1 MRSAVTCIKSP
12 GAALCMD
19 TATCRTITLSWPESL
34 NAMSLPMVQDLHRL
48 YITEPHPNKDAVYVV
63 RGDGRRSFCA
73 GGDLKAL
80 TGPDQGTHNPLFYR
94 LEYEVD
100 SHIATMRRTQVA
112 MWAGHVLGSGVGVSV
127 HSRYRVAC
135 ETTRFAMPE
144 TQIGG
149 ANDVA
154 TSWVFSSLPVR
165 GLGAYLA
172 ITGNAL
178 HGADVFH
185 AGLATH
191 YIPVEKFDAVEAAL
205 AALPSSEGV
214 AACLRGFSAD
224 VAVPPFTLAESAPV
238 LAKVFGA
245 ITASTRV
252 RDIMDALRAD
262 GGAFAASALAVMER
276 NSPLGMTLALENMKR
291 QHTAG
296 CTSVMDS
303 FRGDY
308 AAIQSSIFVAELAK
322 GVEALFVTKEKRP
335 QWKVG
340 SVDEINVEL
349 VRKQFELVEGFPPL
363 GNGK

>member
-1 MRSAVTCIKSP
+1 MHSAVTCIKSP
-12 GAALCMD
+12 GAALFTD
-19 TATCRTITLSWPESL
+19 TATCRTITLSRPDAL

-48 YITEPHPNKDAVYVV
+48 YITEPHPNEDAVYVV

-80 TGPDQGTHNPLFYR
+80 TGPEKDTHNPLFYR

-100 SHIATMRRTQVA
+100 SHIAVMRRTQVT

-154 TSWVFSSLPVR
+154 TSWVFSSLPIC
-165 GLGAYLA
+165 GLGMYLA
-172 ITGNAL
+172 ITGNTL
-178 HGADVFH
+178 QGADVFH

-191 YIPVEKFDAVEAAL
+191 YIPVEKFGAVEAAL

-214 AACLRGFSAD
+214 EECLRGFSED
-224 VAVPPFTLAESAPV
+224 VAVPPFTLAENAPV
-238 LAKVFGA
+238 LAKAFGA
-245 ITASTRV
+245 ITPSTHL
-252 RDIMDALRAD
+252 RDIMDVLRAD
-262 GGAFAASALAVMER
+262 GSAFAASTLKVMER

-291 QHTAG
+291 QHTPG
-296 CTSVMDS
+296 CNTVMES

-308 AAIQSSIFVAELAK
+308 TAIQTSICVDELAK

-335 QWKVG
+335 QWTVG
-340 SVDEINVEL
+340 SVDEVDVEL
-349 VRKQFELVEGFPPL
+349 VKQQFVMTESTVPL
-363 GNGK
+363 

>member
-1 MRSAVTCIKSP
+1 MHSAVTCIKSP
-12 GAALCMD
+12 GAAFFTD
-19 TATCRTITLSWPESL
+19 TDTCRTITLSRPGLL
-34 NAMSLPMVQDLHRL
+34 NTMSLPMVRDLHRI
-48 YITEPHPNKDAVYVV
+48 YITDPHPNEDAVYVV

-80 TGPDQGTHNPLFYR
+80 TGPDQSTHNPLFYR

-100 SHIATMRRTQVA
+100 LHIATMRRTQVA

-154 TSWVFSSLPVR
+154 TSWVFSSLPIC
-165 GLGAYLA
+165 GLGVYLA
-172 ITGNAL
+172 VTGNAL

-191 YIPVEKFDAVEAAL
+191 YISLEKFDAVEAAL
-205 AALPSSEGV
+205 AALPSPDGV
-214 AACLRGFSAD
+214 EECLSRFSAD
-224 VAVPPFTLAESAPV
+224 VAVPPFTLAENAPV
-238 LAKVFGA
+238 LAKAFGA

-252 RDIMDALRAD
+252 RDIMDVLRAD
-262 GGAFAASALAVMER
+262 GSAFAASTLDVMER

-291 QHTAG
+291 QHTAA
-296 CTSVMDS
+296 CASVTDS
-303 FRGDY
+303 LRGDY
-308 AAIQSSIFVAELAK
+308 AATQSCIYVDELAK
-322 GVEALFVTKEKRP
+322 GVEALFVTKKKRP
-335 QWKVG
+335 QWTKE
-340 SVDEINVEL
+340 SVDEVDVDL
-349 VRKQFELVEGFPPL
+349 VKKQFELTEGRVPL
-363 GNGK
+363 

>member
-1 MRSAVTCIKSP
+1 MHSTVTCIKSP
-12 GAALCMD
+12 GAALCSD
-19 TATCRTITLSWPESL
+19 TPTCRTVTLSRPDSL
-34 NAMSLPMVQDLHRL
+34 NSMSLSMVQDLHRL
-48 YITEPHPNKDAVYVV
+48 YITEPHPNEDAVYVV

-80 TGPDQGTHNPLFYR
+80 TGPGKAEHNPLFYR

-100 SHIATMRRTQVA
+100 LHIATMRRTQVA

-154 TSWVFSSLPVR
+154 TSWVFSSLPIC
-165 GLGAYLA
+165 GLGMYLA
-172 ITGNAL
+172 ITGNTL
-178 HGADVFH
+178 QGADVFH

-205 AALPSSEGV
+205 AALPSSGGV
-214 AACLRGFSAD
+214 EECLRGFSEG

-238 LAKVFGA
+238 LAKAFGA
-245 ITASTRV
+245 ITPSTRV
-252 RDIMDALRAD
+252 RDIMDVLRAD
-262 GGAFAASALAVMER
+262 GSAFAASTLEVMER
-276 NSPLGMTLALENMKR
+276 NSPLGMTVALENMKR
-291 QHTAG
+291 QRTSL
-296 CTSVMDS
+296 CNSVMDS
-303 FRGDY
+303 FRSDY
-308 AAIQSSIFVAELAK
+308 TAIQNSLCMDELAK

-335 QWKVG
+335 QWTVA
-340 SVDEINVEL
+340 SVDEVDVEF
-349 VRKQFELVEGFPPL
+349 VKQQLALAE
-363 GNGK
+363 GNGAL